1 VAVATLASKNSSK
14 KVRIPASVQAV
25 PRVVFMTV
33 LTVLVLGPLYWVTI
47 SAFKGREEILRSVP
61 TFFPETFTLS
71 NFERLFTAT
80 QYLVFLQNSLIV
92 GLGTT
97 FFTLIISLAAAY
109 GLYRLKVPGSGKIA
123 GAILVCYLIPGTL
136 LIVPLFQTLAGLNV
150 IDSYAGLIL
159 VNVAFTAP
167 FCTWLLRGFILAVP
181 KELDEAAAID
191 GAGPARTMFQIV
203 LPLLMPGVATVSV
216 FAFVYSW
223 TEFVFSSQFIVSDSL
238 KTLPIGLRAII
249 GQYTVDW
256 GLVMAG
262 TLFTLL
268 PTVIL
273 FLLVG
278 RYFVGGLIAGATK

>member
-1 VAVATLASKNSSK
+1 MTNSTATRRSSISP
-14 KVRIPASVQAV
+14 RQRLNAV
-25 PRVVFMTV
+25 PRLVSMSL
-33 LTVLVLGPLYWVTI
+33 LTVVVLGPLYWVTI
-47 SAFKGREEILRSVP
+47 SAFKGREEIIRSTP
-61 TFFPETFTLS
+61 TFWPETFTLS
-71 NFERLFTAT
+71 NFERLFAST
-80 QYLVFLQNSLIV
+80 QYSVFLTNSIIV
-92 GLGTT
+92 AVSTT
-97 FFTLIISLAAAY
+97 VVTVVVSLAAAY

-123 GAILVCYLIPGTL
+123 GIVLLSYMIPGTL
-136 LIVPLFQTLAGLNV
+136 LIVPLYRTLAGIGL
-150 IDSYAGLIL
+150 IDSHIGLIL

-181 KELDEAAAID
+181 RDIDEAAAID

-203 LPLLMPGVATVSV
+203 LPLLLPGIATVAVYS
-216 FAFVYSW
+216 FVYSW
-223 TEFVFSSQFIVSDSL
+223 TEFVFASQFIVSSGL
-238 KTLPIGLRAII
+238 QTLPIGLSAII

-268 PTVIL
+268 PTLVL